1 MINLSVANA
10 IARVSATTFDGE
22 LYEVLSSIYVEFV
35 ESSVET
41 QEELGQELV
50 RLAGNSNHRIQA
62 TGVRWLAKVHLRR
75 SKIKEALENFY
86 QALSLYDLTNAFPS
100 VVACQIEIG
109 VVYQDLGD
117 FSDALSIFEE
127 SLEIAKIHKIEGGRL
142 ASLIY
147 LSQTHRHLKNWS
159 FALDYA
165 SQAIVL
171 AREMGRTRAE
181 GGALM
186 ALANAIIEEK
196 SEPTKADDFQVAL
209 GHLERALTYLIRADD
224 QAVLVEA
231 YTIQSKIMCGLE
243 DFVAAEACVHQAM
256 VHAARYGSLESL
268 GECELQFGRVFG
280 LQRQF
285 AAALRHL
292 NQAKAHFEVNTAK
305 KFLSEVHQEFYK
317 VFKAR
322 SEFELALQHLELFY
336 KFDSLVRSESAER
349 QSQALAIKIERENV
363 RREATWYQQRSEELT
378 RLNEQLDRQA
388 SQDSL
393 TGLANRRTLESFV
406 ARVFLEAR
414 EARSKL
420 SLVLLDIDH
429 FKLVNDQYLHAAG
442 DLVLQRIAKILAEQC
457 RSHDLVARYGGEE
470 FALVLPDIGGLA
482 VYRLCERIRDAIA
495 RTDFTDIHP
504 DLSVTISL
512 GWCDDISVE
521 HQDKMFEIADRAMYS
536 AKNAGRNCTRP
547 ELRD

>member
-1 MINLSVANA
+1 MKANVLNAISRFQATTSKEDVRLLSGSVYTEFAESSKEEQLELGEGLLKFSITSHPRIHAFGLRMVGKVHARLSDVKNALKHFFLAYDTYFADAAFANA
-10 IARVSATTFDGE
+10 
-22 LYEVLSSIYVEFV
+22 L
-35 ESSVET
+35 
-41 QEELGQELV
+41 
-50 RLAGNSNHRIQA
+50 
-62 TGVRWLAKVHLRR
+62 
-75 SKIKEALENFY
+75 
-86 QALSLYDLTNAFPS
+86 
-100 VVACQIEIG
+100 ACQFEIG
-109 VVYQDLGD
+109 QIYLDLGD
-117 FSDALSIFEE
+117 YGDALSIFEE
-127 SLEIAKIHKIEGGRL
+127 ALALAAQHENKGGRL
-142 ASLIY
+142 ASFVH
-147 LSQTHRHLKNWS
+147 LSQTHRHLKNWG
-159 FALDYA
+159 FAFDYA
-165 SQAIVL
+165 NEAIML

-186 ALANAIIEEK
+186 ALASILIEEK
-196 SEPTKADDFQVAL
+196 NEPPKADDFRVAL
-209 GHLERALTYLIRADD
+209 GHLELALTYLIRADD
-224 QAVLVEA
+224 QALLVEA
-231 YTIQSKIMCGLE
+231 YTIQSRIMSGLE
-243 DFVAAEACVHQAM
+243 DFVAAEACVHQAV
-256 VHAARYGSLESL
+256 VHAERYGSLESL
-268 GECELQFGRVFG
+268 GECELQFGRVFRM
-280 LQRQF
+280 QRQF

-292 NQAKAHFEVNTAK
+292 NLAKAHFEVNTAK
-305 KFLSEVHQEFYK
+305 KYLSEVHQELYR
-317 VFKAR
+317 VFKGR

-429 FKLVNDQYLHAAG
+429 FKLINDRFLHASG
-442 DLVLQRIAKILAEQC
+442 DLVLQRIAKILSEQC

-470 FALVLPDIGGLA
+470 FALVLPSIGGLA

-495 RTDFTDIHP
+495 ATDFTDIHP

-547 ELRD
+547 ELTD